1 MLGKLPAAIGREEQ
15 ALALD
20 PLSAE
25 IRMRLAFFLVANQQL
40 AQARPL
46 YERALVIAP
55 NSDRARFN
63 LGELELLENQPERA
77 LADYRQT
84 RIEGFSLAGQAKAE
98 YSLGHAEAS
107 QRILKRLLAVDD
119 AYGTARVYAW
129 FGDKDQAFEWLERAY
144 AHRDPGLT

>member
-1 MLGKLPAAIGREEQ
+1 
-15 ALALD
+15 
-20 PLSAE
+20 
-25 IRMRLAFFLVANQQL
+25 MRLAFFLVANQQL

-107 QRILKRLLAVDD
+107 QRILKQLLAVDD